1 MKAIWK
7 GFVKSSLVTI
17 PVKMYRAIAPK
28 AVPQPHSPGEN
39 LPGLPENPWG
49 LRMSS
54 GPCQYGKDR
63 YIPVTKDRQCENPL

>member
-7 GFVKSSLVTI
+7 GFGKPSLVTI

-39 LPGLPENPWG
+39 LPGLPETPG
-49 LRMSS
+49 
-54 GPCQYGKDR
+54 G
-63 YIPVTKDRQCENPL
+63 